1 MLICAC
7 ENDMR
12 AYVFHVIMSLEC
24 TNVCLCVRMCSIC
37 KSGFTL
43 VFVVWIYM
51 SLCNFESQTALGTYG
66 SVDGLLC
73 FHKHAHANAR
83 LIYSRMRNA
92 RTLLR
97 KTCLPTGNT
106 STRHQTSITYIRPDG
121 THRAWLQARALA
133 HVYVRMYCTYAHV
146 PKLSP
151 SRVYVL
157 VVIYGEGLHCDQ
169 SQSASALQKHLP
181 NRGRERT
188 RDNVR
193 VRPYVCVCVCVCAYV
208 CVCVPHCAKP
218 KGITMAKRQS
228 LTSGA

>member
-1 MLICAC
+1 
-7 ENDMR
+7 MR
-12 AYVFHVIMSLEC
+12 ACVFHVIISLEC
-24 TNVCLCVRMCSIC
+24 ANVCFRVRMCWIC

-121 THRAWLQARALA
+121 THRAWLRARALA
-133 HVYVRMYCTYAHV
+133 HVYVRMYVCTCAKAV
-146 PKLSP
+146 PKP
-151 SRVYVL
+151 SIRPRCYL
-157 VVIYGEGLHCDQ
+157 RRRATLRPIAERQ
-169 SQSASALQKHLP
+169 RASETP
-181 NRGRERT
+181 T
-188 RDNVR
+188 
-193 VRPYVCVCVCVCAYV
+193 
-208 CVCVPHCAKP
+208 
-218 KGITMAKRQS
+218 T
-228 LTSGA
+228 